1 MREISPPEPE
11 PEPSPYPINIVTGQA
26 YEDDGLASYYR
37 QLEAE
42 QLERAAVAHLVV
54 LANKLLLEDPRSTG
68 HWTDRVLETDSAKL
82 RRIVSADGSGVTAYF
97 FTIHDGEVEYHR
109 SWTHGADHVHHFYES
124 AEKIAERL
132 GSVFSDNDVHIRS
145 SQQSRIGKIR
155 RKVLDLIR

>member
-1 MREISPPEPE
+1 MREISLPEPE

-68 HWTDRVLETDSAKL
+68 HWTDRVLETDNAKL
-82 RRIVSADGSGVTAYF
+82 RRTVADGSGVTAYF
-97 FTIHDGEVEYHR
+97 FTIHDREVEYHS
-109 SWTHGADHVHHFYES
+109 SWTHGADHVHRYNES

-132 GSVFSDNDVHIRS
+132 GSVFSNNDVHIRS
-145 SQQSRIGKIR
+145 NQRSRIGKIR